1 MIMAFQSVA
10 AHNIIYEMKCLASKP
25 NNPLEKEANAH
36 FLTTLQ
42 KTCKYTF

>member
-25 NNPLEKEANAH
+25 NNPLLEKEANAH
-36 FLTTLQ
+36 FRLFIFLWLI
-42 KTCKYTF
+42 

>member
-1 MIMAFQSVA
+1 MAFQSVA
-10 AHNIIYEMKCLASKP
+10 AHNIINEMKCLASKP
-25 NNPLEKEANAH
+25 NNPLLEKEANAH